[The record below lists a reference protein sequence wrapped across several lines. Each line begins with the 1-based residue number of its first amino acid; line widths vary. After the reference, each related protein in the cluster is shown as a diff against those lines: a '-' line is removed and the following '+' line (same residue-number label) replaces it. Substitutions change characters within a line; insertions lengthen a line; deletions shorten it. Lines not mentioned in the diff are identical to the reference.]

1 MRLLV
6 VEDQKNIA
14 NSVSALFKQNM
25 YEVDVAYDG
34 EEGQYMIETDI
45 YDAVILDIM
54 LPKINGIKVLENVRK
69 AGVTTPILLLTA
81 KSQLEDK
88 VLGLEQGADDYL
100 TKPFACEELLARI
113 RVLTRRRAGVIVEE
127 LKFEDITMPMNTSY
141 VEGGK
146 NRVELSQKERQLM
159 ELFLNNPNIVIK
171 KEVALEKLCGLEK
184 DTTLNNVE
192 VYVHFL
198 RKKIDHISDDV
209 NIRTVRGLGYVLEKK
224 ND

>member
-34 EEGQYMIETDI
+34 EQGQYMIETDI

-127 LKFEDITMPMNTSY
+127 LKFEDITMPMNASY

-159 ELFLNNPNIVIK
+159 ELFLCNPNIVIK

-198 RKKIDHISDDV
+198 RKKIDHISDAV

>member
-1 MRLLV
+1 MRILI

-34 EEGQYMIETDI
+34 EDGQYMIESEI

-88 VLGLEQGADDYL
+88 ILGLDCGADDYL

-113 RVLTRRRAGVIVEE
+113 RVLTRRRGGAIIDE
-127 LKFEDITMPMNTSY
+127 LTFEDVVMQMNASY
-141 VEGGK
+141 VQGSK
-146 NRVELSQKERQLM
+146 NKVELSQKERQLL
-159 ELFLNNPNIVIK
+159 ELFLTNPNIVIK

-198 RKKIDHISDDV
+198 RKKIAHISTTV
-209 NIRTVRGLGYVLEKK
+209 HIRTVRGLGYVLEKI

>member
-88 VLGLEQGADDYL
+88 VLGLDQGADDYL

-127 LKFEDITMPMNTSY
+127 LKFEDITMPMNASY

-146 NRVELSQKERQLM
+146 NKVELSQKERQLM

-198 RKKIDHISDDV
+198 RKKIDHISDAV

>member
-1 MRLLV
+1 MRLLI

-34 EEGQYMIETDI
+34 EDGQYMIETGI
-45 YDAVILDIM
+45 YDAVVLDIM

-88 VLGLEQGADDYL
+88 ILGLDCGADDYL

-113 RVLTRRRAGVIVEE
+113 RVLTRRRVGVIVEE
-127 LKFEDITMPMNTSY
+127 LTFEDVVMPMNASY
-141 VEGGK
+141 VQGGK
-146 NRVELSQKERQLM
+146 NKVELSQKERQLL
-159 ELFLNNPNIVIK
+159 ELFLGNPNIVIQ

-198 RKKIDHISDDV
+198 RKKISHISDTV
-209 NIRTVRGLGYVLEKK
+209 HIRTVRGLGYVMEKI

>member
-1 MRLLV
+1 MRILI

-34 EEGQYMIETDI
+34 EDGQYMIESEI

-88 VLGLEQGADDYL
+88 ILGLDCGADDYL

-113 RVLTRRRAGVIVEE
+113 RVLTRRRGGAIIDE
-127 LKFEDITMPMNTSY
+127 LTFEDVVMQMNASY
-141 VEGGK
+141 VQGSK
-146 NRVELSQKERQLM
+146 NKVELSQKERQLL
-159 ELFLNNPNIVIK
+159 ELFLTNPNIVIK

-184 DTTLNNVE
+184 NTTLNNVE

-198 RKKIDHISDDV
+198 RKKIAHISTTV
-209 NIRTVRGLGYVLEKK
+209 HIRTVRGLGYVLEKI